1 MRSGSRLSARAKR
14 APALLLACALSS
26 VGCKR
31 PPPSEGRLPP
41 PILKPIDVTQ
51 AKADPTFKVR
61 LESFADLRILRYRV
75 AGFEALTLPQKQ
87 LLYYLQEAA
96 LSGRDITYDQKYEHN
111 LAVRRTLEAVVKGYQ
126 GDRTAPNFA
135 ALLAYTKRVWFS
147 NGIHH
152 HYSTRKFVPEGL
164 SAADFAGFVRA
175 LPPSELPLAQ
185 GETVD
190 KLIQKLTPVIFD
202 PKVAPKGV
210 EKDADKDPV
219 RDSANHFYVNLD
231 KDEAQRAIKQ
241 IGNREQDKTPPSYGL
256 NSQLVKRDSG
266 AIEERVWK
274 LNGMYGPALAEC
286 VKWLQRALLVTET
299 PAQKLALER
308 LIEFYQT
315 GDLRVWDAYSIA
327 WVGDTESKVDL
338 IHGFIETYGD
348 AIDLRAT
355 YEALV
360 ELEDEVATKRIAA
373 LSSNAQW
380 FEDHAPFPDPYR
392 KPNVVGV
399 SARVIQ
405 AVVGAG
411 DVAPAMPSGINL
423 PNSLWIREKHGSKSV
438 TLGNIMAAYDS
449 ESRDNGLLEEFAA
462 STREIARAKQFG
474 GQATSLMV
482 DLHEVIGHASGQ
494 QAPNVGSPN
503 ETLKGYAG
511 ALEEGRAD
519 LLALYF
525 LLDPKLVELR
535 VMPSLEVGRAAYDA
549 YIRSGLITQLA
560 RVPLGEQL
568 EEAHMRNRAFIT
580 RWVLAQGADE
590 QVIER
595 MERGGKTYYAVRDY
609 VKLRKLFGRLL
620 HEVQRIKSEGD
631 LDAAR
636 KLIEDYGV
644 KIDPTLHKEIR
655 ARYEVLNVAPY
666 AGFIQPRLTPVT
678 RAESDEIVDVTIE
691 YPDDFTAQ
699 QLDYAARYSFLPT
712 YN

>member
-1 MRSGSRLSARAKR
+1 MSSAA
-14 APALLLACALSS
+14 
-26 VGCKR
+26 GCKR
-31 PPPSEGRLPP
+31 PTPNEGRLPP
-41 PILKPIDVTQ
+41 PILKPIDPAAGE
-51 AKADPTFKVR
+51 AKLEPAFKVR
-61 LESFADLRILRYRV
+61 VESFSDLRILRYRI
-75 AGFEALTLPQKQ
+75 AGFDALTLPQKQ
-87 LLYYLQEAA
+87 LLYYLQEAS

-111 LAVRRTLEAVVKGYQ
+111 LAVRRTLEAVVNHYR
-126 GDRTAPNFA
+126 GDRATPAFA

-152 HYSTRKFVPEGL
+152 HYSTRKFVPDGL
-164 SAADFAGFVRA
+164 SSGDFAGFVRA
-175 LPPSELPLAQ
+175 LKPSELPLAP

-231 KDEAQRAIKQ
+231 KDEALRAIKQ
-241 IGNREQDKTPPSYGL
+241 SSNRENDKTPPSYGL

-266 AIEERVWK
+266 AIEERVWRVG
-274 LNGMYGPALAEC
+274 GMYGAALAEC
-286 VKWLQRALLVTET
+286 VKWLQRALTVAET
-299 PAQKLALER
+299 PAQKTALER

-315 GDLRVWDAYSIA
+315 GDLRSWDAYSVA
-327 WVGDTESKVDL
+327 WVGATEGKIDL

-348 AIDLRAT
+348 ALDLRAT

-360 ELEDEVATKRIAA
+360 QLEDEEATKRIAA
-373 LSSNAQW
+373 LSKEAQW
-380 FEDHAPFPDPYR
+380 FEDHAPFPEPY
-392 KPNVVGV
+392 KKKSVVGI

-411 DVAPAMPSGINL
+411 DVSPPMPSGINL
-423 PNSLWIREKHGSKSV
+423 PNSSWIRAKYGSKSV
-438 TLGNIMAAYDS
+438 TLGNVLAAYDE
-449 ESRDNGLLEEFAA
+449 ESRDNGVLEEFAA

-474 GQATSLMV
+474 GRATALLV

-494 QAPNVGSPN
+494 LAPNVGSAN
-503 ETLKGYAG
+503 ETLQGYAG

-519 LLALYF
+519 LVALYY

-549 YIRSGLITQLA
+549 YIRTGLLTQLA

-568 EEAHMRNRAFIT
+568 EEAHMRNRAFIA
-580 RWVLAQGADE
+580 RWVLAQGSDE

-595 MERGGKTYYAVRDY
+595 IERTGKTYYAVRDY

-631 LDAAR
+631 LEAAR
-636 KLIEDYGV
+636 KLVEDYGV
-644 KIDPTLHKEIR
+644 KIDPALHKEIR

-666 AGFIQPRLTPVT
+666 AGFIQPRLTAVT
-678 RAESDEIVDVTIE
+678 KGDEIVDVTVE
-691 YPDDFTAQ
+691 YPEDFAAQ

>member
-1 MRSGSRLSARAKR
+1 
-14 APALLLACALSS
+14 LSS

-51 AKADPTFKVR
+51 PKADPAIKVR

-75 AGFEALTLPQKQ
+75 AGFEALPLPQKQ

-111 LAVRRTLEAVVKGYQ
+111 LAVRRTLEAIIKGYQ
-126 GDRTAPNFA
+126 GDRAAPNFA

-164 SAADFAGFVRA
+164 SATDFATFVRA
-175 LPPSELPLAQ
+175 VPPAELPLSP

-190 KLIQKLTPVIFD
+190 KLIAKLTPVIFD

-219 RDSANHFYVNLD
+219 KDSANHFYVNLD

-241 IGNREQDKTPPSYGL
+241 TSNREHDKTPPSYGL
-256 NSQLVKRDSG
+256 NSQLIKRDNG

-274 LNGMYGPALAEC
+274 LGGMYGPALAEC
-286 VKWLQRALLVTET
+286 VKWLQRALTVTET
-299 PAQKLALER
+299 PAQKQALER

-315 GDLRVWDAYSIA
+315 GDLRAWDAYSIA

-348 AIDLRAT
+348 ALDLRAT

-360 ELEDEVATKRIAA
+360 QLEDEVATKRIAA

-380 FEDHAPFPDPYR
+380 FEDHAPFPEPYR

-494 QAPNVGSPN
+494 QAPNVGPAN

-525 LLDPKLVELR
+525 LLDPKLVELK
-535 VMPSLEVGRAAYDA
+535 VMQSLEVGRAAYDA
-549 YIRSGLITQLA
+549 YIRSGLVTQLA

-568 EEAHMRNRAFIT
+568 EEAHMRNRAFIS

-678 RAESDEIVDVTIE
+678 RGGSDDEIVDVTVE